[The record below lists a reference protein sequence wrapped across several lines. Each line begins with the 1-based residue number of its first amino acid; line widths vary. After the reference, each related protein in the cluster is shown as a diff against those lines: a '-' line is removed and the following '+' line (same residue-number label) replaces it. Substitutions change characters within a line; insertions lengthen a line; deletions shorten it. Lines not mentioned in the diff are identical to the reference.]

1 MFVYK
6 INLYFYKN
14 YEKKSDKNGCD
25 YIAFGIDIY
34 FCENNLAVE
43 FDEKRYVDRD
53 RISEQKRQE
62 ALEKR
67 VDCKFITTNPNKENY
82 DVDYE
87 IGKMQTFMSEFKNKR
102 LKELEE

>member
-1 MFVYK
+1 MK
-6 INLYFYKN
+6 
-14 YEKKSDKNGCD
+14 KKSDKNGRD

-34 FCENNLAVE
+34 FCEYNFAIE

-67 VDCKFITTNPNKENY
+67 VDNKFIATNPNKENY

-87 IGKMQTFMSEFKNKR
+87 IGKIQTFISEFKNKG